1 MFLSET
7 INSNTISIFATTT
20 TFILAINKCVLALHA
35 VHLHVLLV
43 IIDPVHTTDQEL
55 AVTTTSTDESSLYFK
70 PYYPFNFANNSNMG
84 DTTRRYSVIIDN
96 NSNKDS
102 ATYTETNYDDS
113 RRTTN
118 YTETNYNSHR
128 TTEYKETEV

>member
-20 TFILAINKCVLALHA
+20 TFILAINKLLALHA

-43 IIDPVHTTDQEL
+43 IIDPVHTTAQEL

-102 ATYTETNYDDS
+102 VTYTETNYDDS